1 MLQRCELP
9 RRRVA
14 VTLMGA
20 RTGRGPATATAA
32 RNLYPPTCPIAGQR
46 AINLLPA
53 LVGASPA
60 PIVRAMRIMST
71 SLLVSLAIA
80 STALAQGNPAPF
92 TVAES
97 GRAFGSL
104 ADALGAIGD
113 GRGTVVVAPGTYRQC
128 AVQQGGDVTIRAA
141 TPGSVIFDGVP
152 CEGKGAFV
160 LRGRASVVDGIIFQN
175 IRVPDG
181 NGAGI
186 RLESGT
192 LTVRN
197 SLFRN
202 SEEGILTGD
211 YDGGQVSIDKSTF
224 RHLGRCDRD
233 LDCAHGIYIGRL
245 DSLTVTNSRFDL
257 GDGGHYLKARTARVT
272 ITGNSFDDSGGKLT
286 NYMIDLSNGA
296 SGLIRG
302 NEMVQGKDK
311 DNWSAFI
318 TIAPEGRE
326 HDSSGL
332 VIEGNKAGFVPG
344 LERGSSFVANF
355 TDDAVKIGANE
366 LAPSMKVK
374 DRR

>member
-1 MLQRCELP
+1 
-9 RRRVA
+9 
-14 VTLMGA
+14 
-20 RTGRGPATATAA
+20 
-32 RNLYPPTCPIAGQR
+32 
-46 AINLLPA
+46 
-53 LVGASPA
+53 
-60 PIVRAMRIMST
+60 MRILT
-71 SLLVSLAIA
+71 TTLLVSAAIA

-92 TVAES
+92 TIDGNGYA
-97 GRAFGSL
+97 SL

-113 GRGTVVVAPGTYRQC
+113 GRGTVTVAPGTYHAC
-128 AVQQGGDVTIRAA
+128 AVQQGGDITIRAA
-141 TPGSVIFDGVP
+141 TPGTVIFDGVP
-152 CEGKGAFV
+152 CEGKAALV
-160 LRGRASVVDGIIFQN
+160 LRGQGSIVDGIIFQN

-186 RLESGT
+186 RLESGN

-211 YDGGQVSIDKSTF
+211 GEGSVTIDKSTF

-257 GDGGHYLKARTARVT
+257 GDGGHYLKSRAARVT
-272 ITGNSFDDSGGKLT
+272 ITDNSFDDSGGTLT
-286 NYMIDLSNGA
+286 NYMIDLPNGA
-296 SGLIRG
+296 SGVIRG
-302 NEMVQGKDK
+302 NDMVQGKDK

-326 HDSSGL
+326 QSSAGL

-344 LERGSSFVANF
+344 VERNSTFVANF
-355 TDDAVKIGANE
+355 TDDAVRIGTND